1 MHKTKQRTKE
11 QKKIN
16 TDIYKINLNTLS
28 HVSKKNSRVSNTI
41 FQTAPSQK
49 VLLAAELE
57 TWLSQESMSTL
68 EEGDY
73 IEVQ

>member
-41 FQTAPSQK
+41 FKTAPSQK
-49 VLLAAELE
+49 VLYAAEPE
-57 TWLSQESMSTL
+57 TWLSQGSMSTL
-68 EEGDY
+68 IEGDY

>member
-28 HVSKKNSRVSNTI
+28 HVSKKNSRVCNTI

-49 VLLAAELE
+49 VLFTAELE